1 MDLKLK
7 DKVVLVTGAT
17 GGIGTALCYALKNEG
32 AKIAL
37 SGRNKEKVNTLAK
50 ELDLEPDRLWTCI
63 ADVKCE
69 EQVKAFVDG
78 AIAHFGHIDIVLPNA
93 GYEGK
98 WEYNNQMSRE
108 NFDEVFGVN
117 VLGVMYMLKYG
128 GDALAKQ
135 GHGSIVITSSI
146 GGIVGSPGMAL
157 YCASKHA
164 VQGLMKSAARE
175 LGPRGVNVN
184 SVNPDGVDTLMLT
197 RIGEN
202 AMGGTSMSVEDRY
215 KALVSGTYDKR
226 AAAPEEIA
234 YLILYYASP
243 WASHIFGTKVVIDG
257 ANGDGETVRP

>member
-7 DKVVLVTGAT
+7 DKVVLINGAT
-17 GGIGTALCYALKNEG
+17 GGIGRAVCFALKAEG

-37 SGRNKEKVNTLAK
+37 SGRDENKVKQLAA
-50 ELDLEPDRLWTCI
+50 ELELGPDRLWTNV
-63 ADVKCE
+63 ADVVCE

-78 AIAHFGHIDIVLPNA
+78 AVEHFGKIDSLVINA

-98 WEYNNQMSRE
+98 WEFNNQMSKE
-108 NFDEVFGVN
+108 NFDKVFSIN

-128 GDALAKQ
+128 GDVLAKQ

-146 GGIVGSPGMAL
+146 GGIVGSPGMAI
-157 YCASKHA
+157 YCSSKHA

-175 LGPRGVNVN
+175 LGPLGVHVH
-184 SVNPDGVDTLMLT
+184 SVNPDGVDTEMLV

-202 AMGGTSMSVEDRY
+202 ALGTAMTREERY

-226 AAAPEEIA
+226 AATTEEVA
-234 YLILYYASP
+234 YLILFYASP
-243 WASHIFGTKVVIDG
+243 WASHMFGSKAIIDG

>member
-7 DKVVLVTGAT
+7 DKVVLINGAT
-17 GGIGTALCYALKNEG
+17 GGIGRAVCFALKAEG

-37 SGRNKEKVNTLAK
+37 SGRDADKVKQLAE
-50 ELDLEPDRLWTCI
+50 ELDLGPDRLWTNV
-63 ADVKCE
+63 ADVTNE
-69 EQVKAFVDG
+69 AQVKAFIDG
-78 AIAHFGHIDIVLPNA
+78 AVAHFGHIDSVLPNA

-98 WEYNNQMSRE
+98 WEFNNQMSKE
-108 NFDEVFGVN
+108 NFDKVFGIN

-128 GDALAKQ
+128 GDVLAQQ

-146 GGIVGSPGMAL
+146 GGVVGSPGMAI

-175 LGPRGVNVN
+175 LGPKGVNVN
-184 SVNPDGVDTLMLT
+184 SVNPDGVDTGMLA

-202 AMGGTSMSVEDRY
+202 ALGDGMSAKERY
-215 KALVSGTYDKR
+215 AALVSGTYDKR
-226 AAAPEEIA
+226 AATPEEVA

-243 WASHIFGTKVVIDG
+243 WASHIFGTKTVIDG

>member
-7 DKVVLVTGAT
+7 DKVVLINGAT
-17 GGIGTALCYALKNEG
+17 GGIGRAVCFALKAEG

-37 SGRNKEKVNTLAK
+37 SGRDENKVKQLAA
-50 ELDLEPDRLWTCI
+50 ELELGPD
-63 ADVKCE
+63 VVCE

-78 AIAHFGHIDIVLPNA
+78 AVEHFGKIDSLVINA

-98 WEYNNQMSRE
+98 WEFNNQMSKE
-108 NFDEVFGVN
+108 NFDKVFSIN

-128 GDALAKQ
+128 GDVLAKQ

-146 GGIVGSPGMAL
+146 GGIVGSPGMAI
-157 YCASKHA
+157 YCSSKHA

-175 LGPRGVNVN
+175 LGPLGVHVH
-184 SVNPDGVDTLMLT
+184 SVNPDGVDTEMLA

-202 AMGGTSMSVEDRY
+202 ALGTAMTREERY

-226 AAAPEEIA
+226 AATTEEVA
-234 YLILYYASP
+234 YLILFYASP
-243 WASHIFGTKVVIDG
+243 WASHMFGSKAIIDG

>member
-7 DKVVLVTGAT
+7 DKVVLINGAT
-17 GGIGTALCYALKNEG
+17 GGIGRAVCFALKAEG

-37 SGRNKEKVNTLAK
+37 SGRDADKVAKLAA
-50 ELDLEPDRLWTCI
+50 ELELGPDRLWTNV
-63 ADVKCE
+63 ADVTCE

-78 AIAHFGHIDIVLPNA
+78 ALAHFGHIDSVVPNA

-98 WEYNNQMSRE
+98 WEFNNQMSKE
-108 NFDEVFGVN
+108 NFEKVFSIN

-128 GDALAKQ
+128 GDVLAKQ

-146 GGIVGSPGMAL
+146 GGVVGSPGMAI

-175 LGPRGVNVN
+175 LGPQGVNVN
-184 SVNPDGVDTLMLT
+184 SINPDGVDTGMLT
-197 RIGEN
+197 RIGQN
-202 AMGGTSMSVEDRY
+202 ALGDAMSPEERY
-215 KALVSGTYDKR
+215 AALVSGTYDKR
-226 AAAPEEIA
+226 AATPEEVA
-234 YLILYYASP
+234 YLILYYISP
-243 WASHIFGTKVVIDG
+243 WASHIFGTKTVIDG

>member
-7 DKVVLVTGAT
+7 DKVVLINGAT
-17 GGIGTALCYALKNEG
+17 GGIGRAVCFALKAEG

-37 SGRNKEKVNTLAK
+37 SGRDEEKVKKLAA
-50 ELDLEPDRLWTCI
+50 ELELGPDRLWTNV
-63 ADVKCE
+63 ADVTCE
-69 EQVKAFVDG
+69 EQVKAFIDG
-78 AIAHFGHIDIVLPNA
+78 AIEHFGHIDSVLPNA

-98 WEYNNQMSRE
+98 WEFNSQMSKE

-128 GDALAKQ
+128 GDALVKQ
-135 GHGSIVITSSI
+135 GHGSIVVTSSV
-146 GGIVGSPGMAL
+146 GGVVGSPGMAI

-175 LGPRGVNVN
+175 LGPAGVNVN
-184 SVNPDGVDTLMLT
+184 SVNPDGVDTNMLE
-197 RIGEN
+197 RIGLN
-202 AMGGTSMSVEDRY
+202 ALGEGMTVEERY
-215 KALVSGTYDKR
+215 NALVSGTYDKR
-226 AAAPEEIA
+226 AATPEEVA

-243 WASHIFGTKVVIDG
+243 WASHIYGTKTVIDG